1 LGFFGTPFFE
11 KKTKHGNPTK
21 MLTQKKKW
29 DFRREEKKGEHSRRK
44 YTSLFTAIFVEVQ
57 IRETFEISS
66 PAVEWFIRQKP
77 KNLDRSTL
85 CKLQDL
91 PGIVRGSK
99 SE

>member
-1 LGFFGTPFFE
+1 
-11 KKTKHGNPTK
+11 
-21 MLTQKKKW
+21 MLTQKKW

-85 CKLQDL
+85 CKLQDFS
-91 PGIVRGSK
+91 GIVRGSK

>member
-1 LGFFGTPFFE
+1 METQQKCWH
-11 KKTKHGNPTK
+11 KKNGISGG
-21 MLTQKKKW
+21 KKN
-29 DFRREEKKGEHSRRK
+29 GEHSRRK

-66 PAVEWFIRQKP
+66 PAVEWFIRQKA

-85 CKLQDL
+85 CKLQDF